1 MTETTVDPDLIE
13 QFVTA
18 CHSDLA
24 RVTSLLAEHP
34 SLLNARSKL
43 NEAGIEAAAHVNQR
57 AIVEFLLAQGAPL
70 DICTAVM
77 LGRQDTVRQMVEAM
91 PDVSRAVGAHG
102 IPVMTFA
109 ALNGSLEIA
118 ELLFSKG
125 APLDA
130 EPGVMT
136 PIHMAV
142 YMDRPDM
149 VDWLIEHGARVAAIY
164 SGMTPAEFAEKQKRE
179 RVLDVFRRRGT
190 PETAV

>member
-1 MTETTVDPDLIE
+1 MTETTLDPDLVE

-57 AIVEFLLAQGAPL
+57 PIVEFLLAKGAPL

-77 LGRQDTVRQMVEAM
+77 LGRKDTVRDMVEAV
-91 PDVSRAVGAHG
+91 PDVSRAAGAHG

-109 ALNGSLEIA
+109 AISGSLEIA
-118 ELLFSKG
+118 ELLFKKG

-142 YMDRPDM
+142 YMDRADM
-149 VDWLIEHGARVAAIY
+149 VDWLIEHGAKVDATY
-164 SGMTPAEFAEKQKRE
+164 SGMTPVVFAEKQKRE
-179 RVLDVFRRRGT
+179 RVLDVFRRHGT
-190 PETAV
+190 SEAAV